1 MALACHSNLT
11 TGLLRR
17 PWSCRPRPFALPSSC
32 PVPFP
37 SPPALYAEPS
47 SCPFSEPFPS
57 ALVIL
62 GICLEG
68 IGLGKRLCGCIHGSN
83 WSFDVTC
90 PLNFTPRP
98 SSIYIP
104 VQGFKKDD
112 LSTSVS
118 FQSVRVMLRGREKPA
133 VRRLGASGSTV
144 FIFSL
149 QGLEGGH

>member
-1 MALACHSNLT
+1 MLVPSHCPLLALSPSLH
-11 TGLLRR
+11 LLRCMPNLAR
-17 PWSCRPRPFALPSSC
+17 A
-32 PVPFP
+32 
-37 SPPALYAEPS
+37 
-47 SCPFSEPFPS
+47 PFSEPFPS
-57 ALVIL
+57 ALAIL

-90 PLNFTPRP
+90 PLNFTHRP
-98 SSIYIP
+98 SCIYIP
-104 VQGFKKDD
+104 VQGFRKGD
-112 LSTSVS
+112 LPTSVS